1 MLPLVSCVM
10 PTFNRRYFIPHAI
23 KYFHRQEYPNK
34 ELIIIDDGSDCI
46 QDLVPK
52 VDNIKYIRLDHQISL
67 GAKLNIACKHASG
80 SIIVNWDDDD
90 WYANYRIKYQ
100 VEELKER
107 NADICGINNLLY
119 YDLLKK
125 EAFQYRYPP
134 DQRKW
139 LLGSSLCYQRS
150 YWEKNQYKDIN
161 VGVDGLFVWAAS
173 PEKVTALTDSKMS
186 VHMIHDQNISLKK
199 TSGDWWHPYPVMD
212 IERIMNLDL
221 KYYPKHAQTASDKW
235 NLKNVR
241 KQLKNVYACLVH
253 ESLDCVIDM
262 VRNLHFQD
270 PSSSIVI
277 FNSNADL
284 KLNSCSFPFEEFG
297 AVVNPTVIPVA
308 HGYLHN
314 FALECMQ
321 FALDNFS
328 FDILTIVDS
337 DQLSLQ
343 PAYSTFMRDFFSQK
357 SNIGL
362 LSNRPEHITVNNT
375 DVFTSI
381 QAFKEYDLW
390 KPLLKTFKDGESKF
404 VHWSFWP
411 STVFTYDAVK
421 DLVKLFKTNNTL
433 QNIMKHTKIWATE
446 EIILPTMVSLLGYGI
461 ELNPCCHDFVK
472 YKKAYTTQELDCAF
486 NDPNAFWVHP
496 INRNYDDTL
505 RKYTRRHLNNY
516 IQKPEETH
524 KEDDKQS
531 LFLPV
536 QVLNEIKQIDGWL
549 SEGEAELLIA
559 CGLKACTQFPNGH
572 LVEVGSYHGK
582 ATILLGKLAKSVSDE
597 IKVYSI
603 DTHNGILGST
613 DQGLQQFEPSLAH
626 FKKNIERAN
635 LSETVMSIVDESKNV
650 KWNDSISLLL
660 IDGLHDYLNISN
672 DFRQFA
678 SWIEI
683 GGYLAFH
690 DFADYFPDV
699 IAFANELISK
709 KNYQKIQLTD
719 SLLVLKK
726 LN

>member
-1 MLPLVSCVM
+1 V
-10 PTFNRRYFIPHAI
+10 
-23 KYFHRQEYPNK
+23 
-34 ELIIIDDGSDCI
+34 
-46 QDLVPK
+46 
-52 VDNIKYIRLDHQISL
+52 
-67 GAKLNIACKHASG
+67 
-80 SIIVNWDDDD
+80 
-90 WYANYRIKYQ
+90 
-100 VEELKER
+100 
-107 NADICGINNLLY
+107 
-119 YDLLKK
+119 
-125 EAFQYRYPP
+125 
-134 DQRKW
+134 
-139 LLGSSLCYQRS
+139 
-150 YWEKNQYKDIN
+150 
-161 VGVDGLFVWAAS
+161 
-173 PEKVTALTDSKMS
+173 
-186 VHMIHDQNISLKK
+186 
-199 TSGDWWHPYPVMD
+199 
-212 IERIMNLDL
+212 
-221 KYYPKHAQTASDKW
+221 
-235 NLKNVR
+235 
-241 KQLKNVYACLVH
+241 
-253 ESLDCVIDM
+253 
-262 VRNLHFQD
+262 
-270 PSSSIVI
+270 
-277 FNSNADL
+277 
-284 KLNSCSFPFEEFG
+284 
-297 AVVNPTVIPVA
+297 
-308 HGYLHN
+308 
-314 FALECMQ
+314 
-321 FALDNFS
+321 
-328 FDILTIVDS
+328 
-337 DQLSLQ
+337 
-343 PAYSTFMRDFFSQK
+343 
-357 SNIGL
+357 
-362 LSNRPEHITVNNT
+362 
-375 DVFTSI
+375 
-381 QAFKEYDLW
+381 
-390 KPLLKTFKDGESKF
+390 
-404 VHWSFWP
+404 
-411 STVFTYDAVK
+411 
-421 DLVKLFKTNNTL
+421 
-433 QNIMKHTKIWATE
+433 
-446 EIILPTMVSLLGYGI
+446 LGYDI

-559 CGLKACTQFPNGH
+559 FGLKACTQFPNGH

-582 ATILLGKLAKSVSDE
+582 ATILLGKLAKSVSDG

-603 DTHNGILGST
+603 DPHNGILGST

-650 KWNDSISLLL
+650 KWNHPISLLL
-660 IDGLHDYLNISN
+660 LDGLHDYLNISN